1 MKTHVPLTIIL
12 LLFSAKTQS
21 QTKYGLKLEVGFL
34 KFLNTTI
41 NVDPGPNWK
50 GYYLD
55 GNRDG
60 IDINVIN
67 GVTFNEKIYTGIGFG
82 FQNFEGIDGIT
93 VFGDLCVTPFISKL
107 SPMISFK
114 VGFDHLWNQYE
125 NGTRTVLAEIGG
137 ALKYKL
143 KNKQQIFL
151 QSGLMLTQQSALL
164 PLRLGVIF

>member
-1 MKTHVPLTIIL
+1 MKTHIPLTLIFL
-12 LLFSAKTQS
+12 LIGAKAQS
-21 QTKYGLKLEVGFL
+21 QAKYGLKLEVGFL

-50 GYYLD
+50 GYYLYD
-55 GNRDG
+55 NRDG

-67 GVTFNEKIYTGIGFG
+67 GIIFNEHLFTGIGFG

-93 VFGDLCVTPFISKL
+93 VFGDLCVTPFINKL
-107 SPMISFK
+107 SPMLSFK
-114 VGFDHLWNQYE
+114 VGIDHIWNQYE
-125 NGTRTVLAEIGG
+125 NGTLTVLAEIGG

-151 QSGLMLTQQSALL
+151 QSGLVLTQQSALL
-164 PLRLGVIF
+164 PLRLGIIF